1 MTNNT
6 QNQTPKEN
14 GGSENL
20 TKWLLANR
28 KTIIM
33 IIVVAIVAVG
43 IFAIVDN
50 LRDRYYQKQWTDVFL
65 AEMKITTTGDP
76 SNYASLE
83 EMANKYK
90 TKPAGVYAFFVLGTI
105 SYQQGDFLKAELFYK
120 QALEHANEEFAEM
133 ITNTLLASIL
143 ETGDFDKVVSLADEF
158 LTKNPTRFSI
168 PQIKLYKALGLE
180 YGGKIEEAKE
190 IYKSLEADYPQTYYA
205 ALAAAKLA
213 PEQEAT
219 PANIKK

>member
-1 MTNNT
+1 MTNNI

-14 GGSENL
+14 GTGDNL
-20 TKWLLANR
+20 TKWLLANK

-33 IIVVAIVAVG
+33 IIVAAVVVVG

-65 AEMKITTTGDP
+65 AEMKTSRNP
-76 SNYASLE
+76 SDYAPIE
-83 EMANKYK
+83 EVANKYK

-143 ETGDFDKVVSLADEF
+143 ETGDFDRVVSLADEF
-158 LTKNPTRFSI
+158 LAKNPTRFSI

-180 YGGKIEEAKE
+180 YGGKTEEAKE
-190 IYKSLEADYPQTYYA
+190 IYKSLEEDYPQTYYA
-205 ALAAAKLA
+205 AIAAAKLA
-213 PEQEAT
+213 PKQET
-219 PANIKK
+219 IQANTKK